1 MGIWDREADVFDTLP
16 MALMHGYKGDSGE
29 GGGINS
35 LSKLG
40 GNPLEAMRQNALSGE
55 ARTQK
60 NTVVVFKD
68 CTFKNCHFHFG
79 DR

>member
-1 MGIWDREADVFDTLP
+1 MGVWDRETDVFDALP

-29 GGGINS
+29 VGGMGS
-35 LSKLG
+35 LSKFR
-40 GNPLEAMRQNALSGE
+40 GNPLEAMGQNALSSE

-68 CTFKNCHFHFG
+68 CTFENCHFHFG